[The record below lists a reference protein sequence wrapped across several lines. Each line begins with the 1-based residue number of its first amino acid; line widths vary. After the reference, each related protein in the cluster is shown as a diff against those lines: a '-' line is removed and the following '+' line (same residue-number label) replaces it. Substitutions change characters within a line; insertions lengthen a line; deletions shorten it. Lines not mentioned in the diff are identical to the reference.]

1 MKIKV
6 RINFL
11 KYLAEENNQS
21 DLSNIIECE
30 SDPFMNVIWK
40 KKENEKENIN
50 KNINELREGL
60 NIKQNNL
67 ILQNNK
73 MMNKPNFLKQLS
85 FSHNNNIITQKK
97 PNLTITLPEENNN
110 NTCCYQNNLMNQAI
124 NINNQLLYRSN
135 NTIYGNFNPNF
146 SIPLSGSISTKAD
159 SNFSESNWQSIKKY
173 NNMNEIMSPI
183 GRIPSN
189 LFTPVFGNITQNK
202 ITFPKST
209 KNSNNNLIN
218 RIQKSY
224 TNNNNLI
231 KNNQNNEIKDNSKY
245 LINIDNIINGKD
257 KRTSVRIMN
266 IPIKYSVDDLI
277 KKIDSTMG
285 FDNKN
290 HFRNYDLFYLP
301 MSKNNPKNLGYA
313 FINFIHPL
321 CIIDFYN
328 KLSGLKLK
336 NEHKECHITYA
347 KFQGKKELSEHLL
360 ETSGDE
366 KRISLFDVNMSKIKF
381 IIPNQY
387 KLYIENRDDINNEV
401 EYI

>member
-1 MKIKV
+1 MD
-6 RINFL
+6 
-11 KYLAEENNQS
+11 E
-21 DLSNIIECE
+21 
-30 SDPFMNVIWK
+30 IWK
-40 KKENEKENIN
+40 KKEEKNNRISELKEDL
-50 KNINELREGL
+50 KN
-60 NIKQNNL
+60 KQNNL
-67 ILQNNK
+67 IFQKNNRI
-73 MMNKPNFLKQLS
+73 NKPNFLKQLS
-85 FSHNNNIITQKK
+85 FNNNNIINKTTPKK
-97 PNLTITLPEENNN
+97 PNLSIILPEENNTGN
-110 NTCCYQNNLMNQAI
+110 NTFNNNLMGQGI
-124 NINNQLLYRSN
+124 NINNTMNYIN
-135 NTIYGNFNPNF
+135 NNIYGSFNPKF
-146 SIPLSGSISTKAD
+146 SLPLTCSISTKAE
-159 SNFSESNWQSIKKY
+159 SNFSESNWQSMKKY
-173 NNMNEIMSPI
+173 NNVNEIMSPI

-189 LFTPVFGNITQNK
+189 LFTPIFGNINLTQNNFNSCQ
-202 ITFPKST
+202 TFPKST
-209 KNSNNNLIN
+209 KNSKNTIN
-218 RIQKSY
+218 KFKNGII
-224 TNNNNLI
+224 NNNLI
-231 KNNQNNEIKDNSKY
+231 KNNNTNSNENNKDNSIYCIK
-245 LINIDNIINGKD
+245 IEDIINGKD